1 MDVEIFESGK
11 NELRIQK
18 YPDTSG
24 QELNALNLELKQRP
38 GKNIRQGGS

>member
-1 MDVEIFESGK
+1 MYPEK
-11 NELRIQK
+11 NKLRIQN